1 MRLLYLAPAHTVNM
15 LSARFE
21 FEFLFTIY
29 HFLFQIMSFSV
40 FDKMS
45 CLLLFSFRWFTHI
58 PRNHLSGIA
67 IATDK
72 REPIRVNKKT
82 INLLEISEFYYW
94 NRSKYSKRWKKT
106 TTIHWLEYKVR
117 RISIVCF
124 QPIWPEMPLNMP
136 LLINFHIKSW
146 WKYHKSSYFIWY
158 GRFSNGHLSRIVEC
172 LAEKK
177 NPPKIH
183 HLQLSLRNSFLREE
197 ANRKLLLPR

>member
-29 HFLFQIMSFSV
+29 HFLFQFMSFSV

-45 CLLLFSFRWFTHI
+45 YLLLFSFRWFTHI

-94 NRSKYSKRWKKT
+94 NHSKYSKRWKKQQQY
-106 TTIHWLEYKVR
+106 IGLNIKFVEY
-117 RISIVCF
+117 
-124 QPIWPEMPLNMP
+124 PL
-136 LLINFHIKSW
+136 
-146 WKYHKSSYFIWY
+146 YV
-158 GRFSNGHLSRIVEC
+158 SNQFDLKCRSTCHY
-172 LAEKK
+172 
-177 NPPKIH
+177 
-183 HLQLSLRNSFLREE
+183 
-197 ANRKLLLPR
+197 